1 MEKEMKTEDV
11 SKIYNGLPNTEL
23 KSLLSASM
31 LNQMGWYIQYVQQ
44 TLAANAPKDLEEVTE
59 FEKEILDEGENG

>member
-1 MEKEMKTEDV
+1 MERELKTEDI

-44 TLAANAPKDLEEVTE
+44 KIEANAPTDLDEETE